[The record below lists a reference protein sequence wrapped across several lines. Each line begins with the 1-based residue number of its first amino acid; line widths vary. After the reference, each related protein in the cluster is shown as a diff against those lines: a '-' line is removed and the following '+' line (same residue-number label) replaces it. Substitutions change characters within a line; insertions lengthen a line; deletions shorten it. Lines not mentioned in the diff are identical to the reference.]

1 MTPEQSQTV
10 VQMLAGLAAAV
21 AALDQKLVALDQQ
34 LTIQGSGQV
43 ALTRLVSDTQA
54 LLLHVQEVIGTR

>member
-21 AALDQKLVALDQQ
+21 AALDQKLVALDRQ